1 MEKPPEYP
9 PDDPGALGCG
19 RVPGSWPAPHVR
31 ELPWPVAACT
41 GVAGIVAAD
50 ASTVTLDQSLAGLA
64 DLARLEAWASAQQMH
79 LVYRT
84 SCSLLGSIRRGR
96 PVPEGAAPAR
106 RSQVDEA
113 SRRLTAERLCAA
125 EIGALLRVPE
135 VTALAL
141 VRDAEALHVRC
152 TATLQ
157 ALEKGRFSFRHAQVI
172 TEFTDGLES
181 PVAQELE
188 ARLIPAAE
196 EKTVAQL
203 RRLARRLREEADP
216 CAAEQRHQERL
227 AKRGVFLD
235 PAPHGMCM
243 LSAYLPA
250 DQGTGIFDALTVA
263 ARGEQQAG
271 DPRLLNQLRADI
283 LVSLLSGNPVHAP
296 GAPAHASGTAAS
308 GMPGRLD
315 AAGGPATGGGPDP
328 VTGSGLRTEVM
339 VLIHA
344 DTLGGLDE
352 NPAELNGYGPISAQ
366 AARRLVAEAAGIT
379 GLTLDRSGA
388 VAGVGRR
395 RKVSAEL
402 KRWLQARDGTCRFP
416 GCSRSARSSEIDHT
430 RPWAEG
436 GPTEEANLAHLC
448 RSHHRLKTLGYWRA
462 TQTGGG
468 TIRWTSPAGRTY
480 DTSPQLRP
488 SKASVDAVPARG
500 RAWPGIDDKPA
511 VDKEPA
517 NGDPM
522 ADCPF

>member
-1 MEKPPEYP
+1 M
-9 PDDPGALGCG
+9 
-19 RVPGSWPAPHVR
+19 
-31 ELPWPVAACT
+31 
-41 GVAGIVAAD
+41 VAAD

-96 PVPEGAAPAR
+96 TVPEGEAPAR
-106 RSQVDEA
+106 RSQLDEA

-216 CAAEQRHQERL
+216 CTAEQRHQERL

-283 LVSLLSGNPVHAP
+283 LVSLLSGIPVHAP

-315 AAGGPATGGGPDP
+315 AAGGPDP
-328 VTGSGLRTEVM
+328 VTGGGLRTEVM

-430 RPWAEG
+430 RPWAAG

>member
-1 MEKPPEYP
+1 M
-9 PDDPGALGCG
+9 
-19 RVPGSWPAPHVR
+19 
-31 ELPWPVAACT
+31 
-41 GVAGIVAAD
+41 VAAD

-84 SCSLLGSIRRGR
+84 FCSLLGSIRRGR
-96 PVPEGAAPAR
+96 PVPEGEAPAR
-106 RSQVDEA
+106 RSQLDEA

-216 CAAEQRHQERL
+216 CTAEQRHQERL

-235 PAPHGMCM
+235 PAPYGMCM

-283 LVSLLSGNPVHAP
+283 LVSLLSGIPVHAP

-308 GMPGRLD
+308 GVPGRLD
-315 AAGGPATGGGPDP
+315 MAGEPATGGGPVP
-328 VTGSGLRTEVM
+328 VAGSGLRTEVM

-379 GLTLDRSGA
+379 GLTLDRSGT

-436 GPTEEANLAHLC
+436 GPTEEVNLAHLC
-448 RSHHRLKTLGYWRA
+448 RSHHRLKTHSAWHYKLVAPGVFE
-462 TQTGGG
+462 
-468 TIRWTSPAGRTY
+468 WTSPHSHHYRRDRHGTTAIDPPGLVTGARAPSSTNGEAL
-480 DTSPQLRP
+480 DPPGLVTGARAPSSTNGQTRP
-488 SKASVDAVPARG
+488 STTTAGAQARR
-500 RAWPGIDDKPA
+500 RARETALELVRVRGSR
-511 VDKEPA
+511 
-517 NGDPM
+517 G
-522 ADCPF
+522 